1 MPHFTSTIVLLL
13 LLSITVSTV
22 AAKKKSKKSKQP
34 KCTSKVY
41 FDIEVDGL
49 PFPSEDQNRITI
61 CLYGKTVP
69 KTVDNFRALSTGEKG
84 IGNKG
89 KALSYKGS
97 VFHRVIPGFVSV
109 STATT
114 TTDCKVAAALW
125 SSVLWSLQN
134 ADNASMLII
143 LHNVFLFSFALSL
156 ILDLSKIL
164 TIADDADDADTMFSF
179 FFRSL
184 NGSCR

>member
-69 KTVDNFRALSTGEKG
+69 KTVDNFRALSTGENG

-109 STATT
+109 SS
-114 TTDCKVAAALW
+114 C
-125 SSVLWSLQN
+125 SLLI
-134 ADNASMLII
+134 ASMLTQCFSY
-143 LHNVFLFSFALSL
+143 VSFALSMVRRCHVDRCCKGV
-156 ILDLSKIL
+156 ILPMATARVVSPSMGINSMMRTLP
-164 TIADDADDADTMFSF
+164 TNM
-179 FFRSL
+179 
-184 NGSCR
+184 